1 MKSKYLISSFSF
13 MVVMLCSFI
22 GNAQPIKPKQLLK
35 KVDAS
40 LSEIQTVVYKIDHS
54 KKHFSSK
61 DTIQRIAVCSLFV
74 DYKDKMNAYH
84 ILDVKLSEAKRYGHY
99 QYDGIYTS
107 AVTYYTDSIDKAEKR
122 LIENVTENNYIR
134 IIGTHINNYL
144 LQDYFKKKNT
154 FRQAKSFGAK
164 FLIKEMKVEEVIHLN
179 EPVYL
184 LTVYGRNIKLPNYVQ
199 NAENKYY
206 IRKTDFLP
214 VAYSFSGEFEGMK
227 ENEYCE
233 IDYIAINPDIPLEE
247 FKVDTNVTEIKPKAI
262 YEKVKKYGL

>member
-1 MKSKYLISSFSF
+1 
-13 MVVMLCSFI
+13 
-22 GNAQPIKPKQLLK
+22 
-35 KVDAS
+35 
-40 LSEIQTVVYKIDHS
+40 
-54 KKHFSSK
+54 
-61 DTIQRIAVCSLFV
+61 
-74 DYKDKMNAYH
+74 
-84 ILDVKLSEAKRYGHY
+84 
-99 QYDGIYTS
+99 
-107 AVTYYTDSIDKAEKR
+107 
-122 LIENVTENNYIR
+122 
-134 IIGTHINNYL
+134 
-144 LQDYFKKKNT
+144 
-154 FRQAKSFGAK
+154 
-164 FLIKEMKVEEVIHLN
+164 MKVEEVIHLN